1 MLKNRKKEKK
11 NFKETKPWFHR
22 IWLNNQRDVIELGEK
37 DLAGEEERLAGGRER
52 ERERERD
59 RERYNLFLLLVK
71 KDGWCR

>member
-52 ERERERD
+52 
-59 RERYNLFLLLVK
+59 
-71 KDGWCR
+71 